1 MTLFSDLQQLM
12 IDHRFRPKKKLA
24 QHFIISEELIE
35 RMLKEADLKPN
46 DTVLEIGPGVG
57 FLTQFLLEKS
67 EVIGVELDEEMNEVL
82 EKRFSKNKNFKLLK
96 GNFLETKTPKFN
108 KIVSFPPYHISRDI
122 MVKLFGEKFDV
133 ALLVFQREFC
143 EKLLAEPGFKEYSYL
158 SVLSDYLYEKEIL
171 IYNISPKSFY
181 PKSEAYSSLL
191 KLTRKKNV
199 KSIKDFQK
207 FALFVKNLFRYKNK
221 DLSNSLK
228 HCLKETDFKVD
239 YDKSLQIIQEAEL
252 DGIKTY
258 LLSTQDFLLIFKKI
272 FGE

>member
-35 RMLKEADLKPN
+35 KMLKEADLKAN

-57 FLTQFLLEKS
+57 FLTQFLLKKS
-67 EVIGVELDEEMNEVL
+67 KVIGVELDEDMQEIL

-96 GNFLETKTPKFN
+96 GNFLETKLPKFT
-108 KIVSFPPYHISRDI
+108 KIVSFPPYHISGDI
-122 MVKLFGEKFDV
+122 MVKVFNENFDV

-143 EKLLAEPGFKEYSYL
+143 EKLIAQPGFKEYSYL
-158 SVLSDYLYEKEIL
+158 SVLSDYLYTKEIL
-171 IYNISPKSFY
+171 IRNINPKSFY
-181 PKSEAYSSLL
+181 PKPEAYSSLL

-199 KSIKDFQK
+199 KRVKDFEK

-221 DLSNSLK
+221 DLSNSMK
-228 HCLKETDFKVD
+228 NCLNEIDFNVD
-239 YDKSLQIIQEAEL
+239 YDKAFQIIQEAEL
-252 DGIKTY
+252 DGVKTY
-258 LLSTQDFLLIFKKI
+258 LLSTEDFVLIFKKI